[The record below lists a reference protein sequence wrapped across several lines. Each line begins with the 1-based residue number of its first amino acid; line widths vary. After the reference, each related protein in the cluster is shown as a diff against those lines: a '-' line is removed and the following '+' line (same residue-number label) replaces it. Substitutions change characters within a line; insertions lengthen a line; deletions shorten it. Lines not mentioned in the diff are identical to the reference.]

1 MDKSPKRMTR
11 NHKTPQ
17 ENIGSTLFYRSLSN
31 FVSPQPRKIK
41 AKINKQDLIKPKS
54 YHTEKTTNKMKRQPI
69 ELE

>member
-1 MDKSPKRMTR
+1 MDKSPKCMTR
-11 NHKTPQ
+11 NHKTQ

-31 FVSPQPRKIK
+31 FVSPQPRKMK

-54 YHTEKTTNKMKRQPI
+54 YRTEKTTNKMKRQPI